1 MLVGT
6 VDAGIYQHNPYEM
19 KTESHQTPDATDKAD
34 DASKKK
40 SQKIL
45 GESNEPHDEYIPSG
59 DQASKTPG
67 IYRPETDK
75 NGQQKIVFDKP
86 DSPEKSEQSDTA
98 QGKNNGGSSKVTPNQ
113 TEDNGNS
120 PKVAPDQSKDDE
132 NSKEKHGPEKSGDKK
147 HGLWC
152 TVNTDKVDAEIKKL
166 KEEKQQIEQQIKKT
180 GDENKCKEL
189 KKQLSQIESELSA
202 KDNDVYRKQ
211 HATYTDSAAG

>member
-6 VDAGIYQHNPYEM
+6 VDTNIPQQNPYAV
-19 KTESHQTPDATDKAD
+19 KTESRQTPGAADKAD
-34 DASKKK
+34 AVSKVKP
-40 SQKIL
+40 QKIS

-59 DQASKTPG
+59 DKASKTPG
-67 IYRPETDK
+67 IYRLETDK

-86 DSPEKSEQSDTA
+86 DLPEKSEQSDTA
-98 QGKNNGGSSKVTPNQ
+98 QGK
-113 TEDNGNS
+113 DNGNS

-132 NSKEKHGPEKSGDKK
+132 NSKEKDGPEKNGDKK

-166 KEEKQQIEQQIKKT
+166 KEEKQQIERQIKRT
-180 GDENKCKEL
+180 DDENKYKEL

-202 KDNDVYRKQ
+202 KDKDAYRKQ
-211 HATYTDSAAG
+211 HASYTYSAAG

>member
-6 VDAGIYQHNPYEM
+6 VDTSIYQHNPYKI
-19 KTESHQTPDATDKAD
+19 KTESRQAPDAIDKAD
-34 DASKKK
+34 DASKVG
-40 SQKIL
+40 SQKIS

-59 DQASKTPG
+59 DKTSKTPG
-67 IYRPETDK
+67 IYRLETDK

-98 QGKNNGGSSKVTPNQ
+98 QGKDNGGSSKVAPDQ

-120 PKVAPDQSKDDE
+120 PKVASDQSKDDE
-132 NSKEKHGPEKSGDKK
+132 NSKGKDGPEKSGDKK

-166 KEEKQQIEQQIKKT
+166 KEEKQQIERQIKRT
-180 GDENKCKEL
+180 DDENKREDL
-189 KKQLSQIESELSA
+189 KKQLSQVESELSA
-202 KDNDVYRKQ
+202 KDNDAYRKQ
-211 HATYTDSAAG
+211 HATYTYSAAG